1 MNRTKNF
8 LLHTGIIIVLVLE
21 FLAGYW
27 LISASSSMRLLFFG
41 VHLLLVVIF
50 TLLFKN
56 IKSGKFQENRNFIY
70 VAFAISTVLPVYG
83 MLGMFCVYIYVRNAK
98 TQVRECFE
106 TDEHFLSDGRKVW
119 IKDVVRDA
127 IDIKRNELEVDAF
140 RDVLQTNDPRL
151 EENAISK
158 LSRSLTKQ
166 SVNILK
172 DVVKTSTSDT
182 KILAASALIEM
193 EDTII
198 AKIDTLRAQV
208 YQNPDEDGILEL
220 ARAYDLYCYLGV
232 LDTVSEKY
240 YQNLAL
246 EQYETFLQIASGHRE
261 ANLEYGRILLNS
273 GRTEDAIKN
282 LRLALALSPEDVN
295 PQIWL
300 AEAYYRSHDYDNVRK
315 LCTKLANAKK
325 LPENLSEVVDW
336 WKSDEAGVSA
346 ENAIPTPS
354 TTLRAGSGVI

>member
-1 MNRTKNF
+1 MNRTKNL

-21 FLAGYW
+21 FLTGYW
-27 LISASSSMRLLFFG
+27 LTAASSSMRLLFFG

-56 IKSGKFQENRNFIY
+56 IKSEKFQENSNFTY
-70 VAFAISTVLPVYG
+70 VAFAIASVLPVYG
-83 MLGMFCVYIYVRNAK
+83 MLGMFSVYLYLRNAK
-98 TQVRECFE
+98 TQAREYFE
-106 TDEHFLSDGRKVW
+106 TDDHFHSDRRQVW
-119 IKDVVRDA
+119 IKDVERDA
-127 IDIKRNELEVDAF
+127 IDIKRNEMEVDAF
-140 RDVLQTNDPRL
+140 RDVLRTNDRQL

-158 LSRSLTKQ
+158 LSRSLTKN

-193 EDTII
+193 EDKII
-198 AKIDTLRAQV
+198 TKIESVRAQV
-208 YQNPDEDGILEL
+208 YQNPGEDTVLEL

-232 LDTVSEKY
+232 LDTVSEKH

-246 EQYETFLQIASGHRE
+246 EQYETFLQMQAGHRK
-261 ANLEYGRILLNS
+261 ASLEYGRILLNA

-300 AEAYYRSHDYDNVRK
+300 AEAYYRSQDYDNVRK
-315 LCTKLANAKK
+315 FCTQLADTKK
-325 LPENLSEVVDW
+325 LPENIQEVVDW
-336 WKSDEAGVSA
+336 W
-346 ENAIPTPS
+346 
-354 TTLRAGSGVI
+354 TTQDDVVV